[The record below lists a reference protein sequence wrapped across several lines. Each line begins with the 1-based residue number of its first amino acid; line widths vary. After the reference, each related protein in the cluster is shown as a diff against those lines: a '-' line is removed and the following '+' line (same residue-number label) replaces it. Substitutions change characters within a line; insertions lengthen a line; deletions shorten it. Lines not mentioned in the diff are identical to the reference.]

1 MSSKNADLTG
11 LIAADVDAVLE
22 SQDSAEAPAAPADRM
37 PSVGEERIS
46 RLVGLSPVRD
56 ELNGRLAAIKE
67 LQRRQLVIAGSANL
81 VFAGNPGS
89 GRRAV
94 ARLYARALCDLGLT
108 VTGAVYR
115 VLLSAFPARWAGQA
129 EMFATAAFAEADQGV
144 LLLEADEHFTDAPTT
159 EQDGVLDGIVA
170 ACKETPGVT
179 LVLSGGQEYLAAVL
193 RDHAALA
200 GCFAG
205 YVKFPDYS
213 AAELT
218 ELARKYLLT
227 RGYDLTEEARRTLAD
242 SFVEA
247 PPGFSAWDAHR
258 FAAYVADTA
267 ASPIIEVAD
276 LFPEQP
282 EQPERDDETRTVAA
296 GA

>member
-1 MSSKNADLTG
+1 M
-11 LIAADVDAVLE
+11 
-22 SQDSAEAPAAPADRM
+22 
-37 PSVGEERIS
+37 
-46 RLVGLSPVRD
+46 
-56 ELNGRLAAIKE
+56 
-67 LQRRQLVIAGSANL
+67 IAGSANL

-89 GRRAV
+89 GRQAV
-94 ARLYARALCDLGLT
+94 ARLYARALCDRGLA
-108 VTGAVYR
+108 VTAAVYR

-129 EMFATAAFAEADQGV
+129 EMFAAAAFAEADQGL
-144 LLLEADEHFTDAPTT
+144 LLLEADEHFTEAPST

-170 ACKETPGVT
+170 TCRETPGVT
-179 LVLSGGQEYLAAVL
+179 LVLSGGQEYLDAVL

-205 YVKFPDYS
+205 YLKFPDYS

-218 ELARKYLLT
+218 ELARRYLLA
-227 RGYDLTEEARRTLAD
+227 RGYDLTEEAGRTLTE
-242 SFVEA
+242 SFAEA

-267 ASPIIEVAD
+267 GSPVIEVAD

-282 EQPERDDETRTVAA
+282 ERDDGSGTVAA
-296 GA
+296 EPSGSLAR